1 MTLDGNG
8 RCIEMGHTCSNPNGI
23 SPLAVPYL
31 GLLAGLQLIDPS
43 VANIALVNASANLHM
58 EGATLALAA
67 SVSTLAQAA
76 TVLVMGFLGDRYGR
90 RRILAASLLLALA
103 GNLLSMLAP
112 AANVFL
118 LGRALTGIALGSVLT
133 STFASVRAVSRPHQ
147 LNAALGLWNLLIVV
161 AFIIGSL
168 LGGWMATLHWRLAMG
183 LVPLICVI
191 SLPLLPVLLPSIP
204 ANRRLRPDGLGL
216 LTIAS
221 AVVLFLYGIN
231 HAATGLRSPAFWLP
245 SVLGLLLYGLHIVW
259 ERGCT
264 TPIFPQALPEGLFRR
279 RGGERPRLE
288 RGPSRA
294 AAADQQLLATGA
306 GIQHQ
311 LRGLGPAAV
320 SALLRP
326 GRDPGR
332 PLDGTGA
339 THSGADGLGQP
350 DSHHRAGAGRDRA
363 GPHPYWH
370 LLPALVLSGIGLA
383 FVAVPQSSLFVQEA
397 PDDCFGSVL
406 AFRTTSG
413 QLGFAFGLA
422 ISGTMIRGLGFNDLQ
437 TRLQLA
443 GLGAE
448 TSPQLDQMVHL
459 FLRNS
464 PIALPASDVEPMLTV
479 LRGAYS
485 QGLAGTMLLMASLTG
500 LLLALS
506 LLLLIIGREQQLL
519 HQEED

>member
-1 MTLDGNG
+1 MGSTVMG
-8 RCIEMGHTCSNPNGI
+8 RSSSPPTGI

-43 VANIALVNASANLHM
+43 VANIALVNASANLTM
-58 EGATLALAA
+58 EGPTLALAA

-90 RRILAASLLLALA
+90 RRILAASLLLAIA

-112 AANVFL
+112 TAGAFL

-133 STFASVRAVSRPHQ
+133 STFASVRAVSRPDQ
-147 LNAALGLWNLLIVV
+147 LSAALGLWNLLIVV
-161 AFIIGSL
+161 AFIMGSL

-183 LVPLICVI
+183 LVPLICGI

-204 ANRRLRPDGLGL
+204 ANRRLRPDAPGL
-216 LTIAS
+216 LTIAA

-245 SVLGLLLYGLHIVW
+245 CSLGLLLYGLHIAW
-259 ERGCT
+259 ERRCT
-264 TPIFPQALPEGLFRR
+264 TPIFP
-279 RGGERPRLE
+279 PRLYL
-288 RGPSRA
+288 RGFFA
-294 AAADQQLLATGA
+294 AAVVNGLGWNVAQAVLQLQTSNFWQLVQGYSTSAVAFGQLPFLLCFGIA
-306 GIQHQ
+306 GI
-311 LRGLGPAAV
+311 LAGRWMT
-320 SALLRP
+320 P
-326 GRDPGR
+326 GRRTLVLMAWGS
-332 PLDGTGA
+332 LALTL
-339 THSGADGLGQP
+339 GLALVAIVQVQT
-350 DSHHRAGAGRDRA
+350 
-363 GPHPYWH
+363 PYWQ
-370 LLPALVLSGIGLA
+370 LLPALVLSGVGLA
-383 FVAVPQSSLFVQEA
+383 FVAVPQSALFVQEA
-397 PDDCFGSVL
+397 PADCFGSVL

-443 GLGAE
+443 GLGGGEQAL
-448 TSPQLDQMVHL
+448 QLDQLVHA

-464 PIALPASDVEPMLTV
+464 PIALPAGDVEPMLAV

-485 QGLAGTMLLMASLTG
+485 QGLAGTMLVMASLTG

-519 HQEED
+519 HQQES